1 MFGDDDVLTII
12 ILVTL
17 TMLSFSAGLTFNDTD
32 WERKVVANNC
42 AHFDQKTAKFTWK
55 DSGESK

>member
-17 TMLSFSAGLTFNDTD
+17 AMLSFSAGLAYNDTY
-32 WERKVVANNC
+32 WERKIVANNC
-42 AHFDQKTAKFTWK
+42 AHFDQKTTKFTWNSTG
-55 DSGESK
+55 DAE